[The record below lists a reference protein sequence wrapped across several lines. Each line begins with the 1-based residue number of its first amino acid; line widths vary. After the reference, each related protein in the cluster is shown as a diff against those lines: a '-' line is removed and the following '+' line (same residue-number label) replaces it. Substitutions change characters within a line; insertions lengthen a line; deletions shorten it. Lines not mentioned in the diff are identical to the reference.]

1 MKLIES
7 ICIEC
12 WVRVSERERKATR
25 SVRFLM
31 ALQPFRTSLKLNWTK
46 RRRRKKNKQ
55 INDIRRKNPRIKII
69 IHDTNDW
76 PFWTYLMRCRHS
88 LRVTTEQISFCRR
101 FVFLLTF
108 LSFYLFGCWSAKT
121 YILHDITSRGNI
133 LSSSR
138 SRHISPADDKF

>member
-31 ALQPFRTSLKLNWTK
+31 ALQPFRTSLKLNWSK

-108 LSFYLFGCWSAKT
+108 LSFYLFGCCERENIHTTRHNITWKHSFIIALTT
-121 YILHDITSRGNI
+121 YFPGWW
-133 LSSSR
+133 
-138 SRHISPADDKF
+138 